1 MNTITEI
8 TLNEII
14 DFAEDNT
21 ASEFNEWCE
30 THGIELELLDI
41 TLTDI
46 NKGYYNVILSEYDLN
61 VMYYNGELTY
71 VDEL

>member
-30 THGIELELLDI
+30 SQGIELEWLDI

-46 NKGYYNVILSEYDLN
+46 NKGYYNVILPGYDLN
-61 VMYYNGELTY
+61 VMYYHGELTY
-71 VDEL
+71 IDEL